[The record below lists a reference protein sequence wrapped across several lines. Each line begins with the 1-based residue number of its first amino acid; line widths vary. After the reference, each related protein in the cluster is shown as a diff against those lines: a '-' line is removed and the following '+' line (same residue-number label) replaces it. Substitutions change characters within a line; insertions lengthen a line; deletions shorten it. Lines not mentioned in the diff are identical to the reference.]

1 MSLANLPL
9 RQSRRPARDRSFLTS
24 QLGEREPA
32 RTLVDT
38 SAQTSLC
45 LMIVAAPHCRPAE
58 EAAALRTRTVLRG
71 ALSVWFNVW
80 LKAVIRRLTVF
91 DFDD

>member
-1 MSLANLPL
+1 
-9 RQSRRPARDRSFLTS
+9 
-24 QLGEREPA
+24 
-32 RTLVDT
+32 
-38 SAQTSLC
+38 
-45 LMIVAAPHCRPAE
+45 MIAAAPHFRSAE

-91 DFDD
+91 DFND